1 MSTFTYLKSFVTDK
15 HVASVTPSS
24 RFCVKRVCNSLDF
37 INTRKIIE
45 YGPGTGVFTKYLL
58 KHLPS
63 EAEIVTMETNKN
75 FVDQLNALQDSR
87 LTVFQDG
94 VENID
99 KHIKESWYGATD
111 MILSG
116 IPFSFLEESDKEHI
130 LETSYRLLR
139 NGGQFLAYQ
148 TSGHL
153 KEALQSHFE
162 AMDTEM
168 EWKNLPP
175 MMIYRARKSS

>member
-1 MSTFTYLKSFVTDK
+1 MSTLTYLKSFVTDK

-24 RFCVKRVCNSLDF
+24 RFCVKRVCNGLDF

-63 EAEIVTMETNKN
+63 DAEVVTLETNKN
-75 FVDQLNALQDSR
+75 FVDQLNALQDPR
-87 LTVFQDG
+87 LTVFRDG

-99 KHIKESWYGATD
+99 HLIDDSWYDATD

-116 IPFSFLEESDKEHI
+116 IPFSFLDDSDKEKI
-130 LETSYRLLR
+130 LNTSYKLLKP
-139 NGGQFLAYQ
+139 GGQFLAYQ

-153 KEALQSHFE
+153 KETLQNHF
-162 AMDTEM
+162 DSLNTEM
-168 EWKNLPP
+168 EWRNLPP
-175 MMIYRARKSS
+175 MMIYRASKSY